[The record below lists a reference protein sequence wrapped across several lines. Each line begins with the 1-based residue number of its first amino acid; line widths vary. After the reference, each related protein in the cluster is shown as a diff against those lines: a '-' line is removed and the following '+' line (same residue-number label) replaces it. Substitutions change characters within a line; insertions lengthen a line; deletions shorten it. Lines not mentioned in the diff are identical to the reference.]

1 MCVNMLTL
9 TTQVSLENKEKQTED
24 ECFEFLKF
32 MSKAKEWDFLRVN
45 FCLLLNDSQRERIQV
60 SHNGLNRGGGLLIS
74 LLNKWELF
82 SEKKT
87 NL

>member
-32 MSKAKEWDFLRVN
+32 TSKAKEWDFLRVN
-45 FCLLLNDSQRERIQV
+45 FCLLWNENSDR
-60 SHNGLNRGGGLLIS
+60 
-74 LLNKWELF
+74 
-82 SEKKT
+82 
-87 NL
+87 